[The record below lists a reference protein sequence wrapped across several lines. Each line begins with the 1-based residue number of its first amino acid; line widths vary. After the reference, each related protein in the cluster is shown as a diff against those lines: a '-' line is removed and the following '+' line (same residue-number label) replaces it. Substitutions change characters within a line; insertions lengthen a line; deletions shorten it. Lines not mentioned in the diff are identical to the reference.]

1 MSESTTAQVDTA
13 NEAANGITVGV
24 DAKLP
29 WGKALLLGL
38 QHVLAMDSYMPPF
51 IIATALGLKYLSRH
65 QKKLAVALAAVL
77 GIAAIALFIGFYPLA
92 SGVEVPRAWCDA
104 MNWFGGWMWY

>member
-38 QHVLAMDSYMPPF
+38 HHVLAMDS
-51 IIATALGLKYLSRH
+51 
-65 QKKLAVALAAVL
+65 
-77 GIAAIALFIGFYPLA
+77 
-92 SGVEVPRAWCDA
+92 
-104 MNWFGGWMWY
+104 